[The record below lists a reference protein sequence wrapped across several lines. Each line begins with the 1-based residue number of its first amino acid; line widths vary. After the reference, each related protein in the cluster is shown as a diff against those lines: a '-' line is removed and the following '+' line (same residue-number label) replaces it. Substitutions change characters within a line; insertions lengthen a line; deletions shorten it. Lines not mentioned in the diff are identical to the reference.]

1 MLDLGR
7 FLLPPTFNLAHGPQL
22 LILFFDSIEYS
33 HEDVSYCLLSGY
45 LSLSILVFFSVKLFN
60 FGSLLHLAKE
70 ALHSHLLFAFCVCAK
85 HYIQLSLIF
94 RLHHVDTI
102 LDGFT

>member
-33 HEDVSYCLLSGY
+33 HEDVRLWRWGGNTQT
-45 LSLSILVFFSVKLFN
+45 SVTGK
-60 FGSLLHLAKE
+60 
-70 ALHSHLLFAFCVCAK
+70 
-85 HYIQLSLIF
+85 I
-94 RLHHVDTI
+94 
-102 LDGFT
+102 